1 MGNMGSPT
9 MGMANN
15 STGSLTPPP
24 LGLFGVTNRLAAA
37 GGPADRAFALGGGIF
52 PPRTPTLG
60 MSSLFCKIFFEFHS
74 VLRIRIRRVHMF
86 LSLSDLHPDPL
97 VKDMNPD
104 PDPSIMKQK

>member
-60 MSSLFCKIFFEFHS
+60 MSSLFFAKYILSFIIS
-74 VLRIRIRRVHMF
+74 VA
-86 LSLSDLHPDPL
+86 
-97 VKDMNPD
+97 D
-104 PDPSIMKQK
+104 PDP

>member
-24 LGLFGVTNRLAAA
+24 LGLFGVTNRLAAV

-60 MSSLFCKIFFEFHS
+60 MSLF
-74 VLRIRIRRVHMF
+74 RNYF
-86 LSLSDLHPDPL
+86 LS
-97 VKDMNPD
+97 
-104 PDPSIMKQK
+104 SISASVTF